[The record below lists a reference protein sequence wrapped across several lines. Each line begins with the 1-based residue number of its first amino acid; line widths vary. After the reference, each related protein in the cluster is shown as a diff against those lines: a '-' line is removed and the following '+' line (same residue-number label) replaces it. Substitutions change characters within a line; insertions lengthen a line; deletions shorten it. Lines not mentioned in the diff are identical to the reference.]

1 MPRLTVIAA
10 VVAALVGI
18 LGGYVWWGA
27 PTGRLESE
35 LRDAR
40 SGVERLGRQLD
51 DERAERKQL
60 EAQLEAEKARRETLE
75 MDLKREK
82 QVSARLHRLVSE
94 GKK

>member
-18 LGGYVWWGA
+18 
-27 PTGRLESE
+27 
-35 LRDAR
+35 
-40 SGVERLGRQLD
+40 
-51 DERAERKQL
+51 
-60 EAQLEAEKARRETLE
+60 
-75 MDLKREK
+75 LKREK